1 MKKHVLKLHE
11 MAIVPRDKMPR
22 RKMEIDLS
30 GPEGNAFVLM
40 GIAKRLYKDIYPKR
54 MEEWREDNAII
65 KSATGESLPS
75 PIDLMIEDMM
85 SGDYEHLLQVF
96 DDLFGDHVILY
107 R

>member
-1 MKKHVLKLHE
+1 MKKHVLKMHE

-40 GIAKRLYKDIYPKR
+40 GIAKKLFKEIYKDE
-54 MEEWREDNAII
+54 MDEWREENAMVL
-65 KSATGESLPS
+65 KATGQALPS
-75 PIDLMIEDMM
+75 PADYMIEDMM

-96 DDLFGDHVILY
+96 DNLFGDYVILY

>member
-11 MAIVPRDKMPR
+11 MAIVSRDEMPR

-40 GIAKRLYKDIYPKR
+40 GIAKRLFKEIYPEK
-54 MEEWREDNAII
+54 MEEWREDNQIVRN
-65 KSATGESLPS
+65 STGQSLPS
-75 PIDLMIEDMM
+75 PIDYMIDDMM

-96 DDLFGDHVILY
+96 DDLFGDYVILY